1 MSRHLPPWYLNDDF
15 WRRTEAF
22 VFDPISDDV
31 TEGEVEFIVG
41 EIGPAPAQ
49 VLDLCCGTGR
59 HSIALATR
67 GYAVTGVDASPYLLG
82 RARNGAQAADISVEW
97 IHTDARAFEG
107 RGAFD
112 AVICMYSSF
121 GQFSND
127 ASNRALLVTMKDA
140 LTTSGV
146 AIVDVMGKEA
156 LARVFV
162 ARNWMQ
168 DVKGRIL
175 IQDRLIRDNWGRI
188 ENYWTLIEGG
198 ERIHYK
204 IDQRLYDAKELV
216 ATMRSVGLKVEK
228 VIGGVDGREYDHA
241 AQRLVVVARR

>member
-1 MSRHLPPWYLNDDF
+1 MPEQLPPWYLNDDF
-15 WRRTEAF
+15 WTRTEAF
-22 VFDPISDDV
+22 VFDSISEHT
-31 TEGEVEFIVG
+31 TEDEVEFIVG
-41 EIGPAPAQ
+41 ETGPAPAQ

-67 GYAVTGVDASPYLLG
+67 GYAVTGVDTSPYLLS
-82 RARNGAQAADISVEW
+82 RARSGAQAAGIDVKW
-97 IHTDARAFEG
+97 IHADARVFEG
-107 RGAFD
+107 QGAFD

-121 GQFSND
+121 GQFSD
-127 ASNRALLVTMKDA
+127 DTSNRALLVTIKDA

-146 AIVDVMGKEA
+146 AIVDVMGKEV

-175 IQDRLIRDNWGRI
+175 IQDRLIRDHWGRI

-204 IDQRLYDAKELV
+204 VDQRLYDANELV